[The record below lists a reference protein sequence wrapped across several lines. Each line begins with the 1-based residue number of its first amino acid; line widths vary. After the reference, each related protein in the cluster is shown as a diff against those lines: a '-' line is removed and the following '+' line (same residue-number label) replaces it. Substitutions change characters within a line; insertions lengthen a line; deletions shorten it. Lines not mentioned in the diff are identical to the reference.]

1 MSACM
6 WLTTSDNLLITIQEK
21 IKWADSM
28 SEVDKKHRKEVEERV
43 DEAKKSIFL
52 KMALLREL
60 VDNPYSC
67 VEKNFHFY
75 IELI

>member
-6 WLTTSDNLLITIQEK
+6 WLTTSDNLLIMIQEK

-60 VDNPYSC
+60 VDNSYSC
-67 VEKNFHFY
+67 VKNFHFY